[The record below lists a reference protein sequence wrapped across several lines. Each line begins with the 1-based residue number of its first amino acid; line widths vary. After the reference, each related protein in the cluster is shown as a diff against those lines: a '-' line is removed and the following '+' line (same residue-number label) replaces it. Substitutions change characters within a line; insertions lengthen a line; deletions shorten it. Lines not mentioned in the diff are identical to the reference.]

1 MNGIERGIAILKLHR
16 PTLAALIAMG
26 LCCPPAAARK
36 VDAAGVPIIV
46 GGAVS
51 TAACPRC
58 GDVVGLDPQG
68 DNFLSVRSGPGG
80 AEFVEL
86 DRIHTGQHL
95 KICDMS
101 GPWFA
106 VVYDPDGDTGS
117 CDVDRPWAVRQAY
130 AGRCRQGWVYS
141 RYVNPTGR

>member
-1 MNGIERGIAILKLHR
+1 MSVR
-16 PTLAALIAMG
+16 TVAAAQVVVG
-26 LCCPPAAARK
+26 LCCWPAVARK
-36 VDAAGVPIIV
+36 LDAADMPIII

-51 TAACPRC
+51 AAACPGS

-80 AEFVEL
+80 GGYREI
-86 DRIHTGQHL
+86 DRIHSGQRL

-106 VVYDPDGDTGS
+106 VVYDPGHTADA
-117 CDVDRPWAVRQAY
+117 CDVDRAWTVRQAY
-130 AGRCRQGWVYS
+130 SGPCRQGWVYS
-141 RYVNPTGR
+141 SYVELTQR